1 MEIMFDFKAAL
12 MSQVNNGATEPEIR
26 EQAEMLKHTPLLEH
40 LNEEEFQYTVESAI
54 QSIRVSYQKSYVV
67 ESDEKHTPWFQQ
79 YYKNLG
85 VTRWDRY
92 IDYLQNQKH
101 FEPKVVA
108 GMQESLFKIT
118 DLLGDPNGPNFKRK
132 GLVVGDVQ
140 SGKTANYV
148 GLMNLA
154 ADTKY
159 KLIIVLTGTTNTL
172 REQTQIRIE
181 EGLGKANLDKG
192 VGIIRNIDYNE
203 FAHKHPIYLTTR
215 QNDFK
220 KVIGENVQQSIESTN
235 VPIIIV
241 TKKNATALKNIYGWL
256 KEYSLNQNHD
266 HIDSSLL
273 LIDDEADFASVNVNK
288 EDADNP
294 TAINSKIREI
304 LELFTKNSYIGFT
317 ATPYA
322 NIFINPENDDE
333 MYGQD
338 LFPRDYIY
346 VLGESNEYIG
356 VQSIFSE
363 EAEHKNMLI
372 ELQPSEVE
380 DFLPLKHKSNDNF
393 SVLAPSMEDA
403 INLFFLANTIR
414 DERGDINA
422 HRSMLMNVSY
432 LKGMHE
438 KVRDVVLDYITRVKK
453 DIRIYSKLPLKE
465 ALKISTIESIKK
477 TFDTHYTDLAE
488 NYQFDNLLK
497 KMNDSIYR
505 IEVKIVNSENKELDY
520 LRNEKEGERVIV
532 IGGFSLSR
540 GLTLEGL
547 MISYYYRNSM
557 MYDSLLQMGRWFG
570 YRPNYSD
577 LCRIYMTKNV
587 ISDFQFIAM
596 ATKELKEDLE
606 TNSIRGLTPRE
617 FGIKVRS
624 GQTGLIITARN
635 KMQSGEKLIARV
647 NFSKDII
654 ETTALTVVD
663 KVINERNSDVI
674 KSFVNSH
681 KDKISDSFDPNG
693 RNKIYGLHNV
703 HKAHIIQFLKDY
715 TPAPGSKFDSN
726 LIIKWLN
733 QNNAETLNK
742 WDIIFPTGLGED
754 GNFNYG
760 HGIQGKLSLR
770 TVLELKKQKG
780 VYKNSN
786 SRLGSPSD
794 GRYGLSKEKWEKV
807 KEKYKEGTISQKK
820 YLEAEFRHKPTI
832 LVYSVTPK
840 NENGDKL
847 SEEYI
852 PMVSVEIPELGRGKS
867 KYVEYVVNTIYKT
880 LEEVED
886 FEE

>member
-1 MEIMFDFKAAL
+1 MFDFKAAL
-12 MSQVNNGATEPEIR
+12 MSQVNNGATEPDIR
-26 EQAEMLKHTPLLEH
+26 EQAETLRGTPLLDHIGEQ
-40 LNEEEFQYTVESAI
+40 EFQYTVESAI

-79 YYKNLG
+79 YYKDLG

-118 DLLGDPNGPNFKRK
+118 DLLGDPNGHNFIRK

-181 EGLGKANLDKG
+181 EGLGIANLDKG
-192 VGIIRNIDYNE
+192 VGIINNVDYNT
-203 FAHKHPIYLTTR
+203 FANKHPVYLTTR
-215 QNDFK
+215 QNDFRK
-220 KVIGENVQQSIESTN
+220 IIGENVQQSIESTN

-241 TKKNATALKNIYGWL
+241 TKKNATSLKNIYSWL
-256 KEYSLNQNHD
+256 DGNSRIQNHD

-273 LIDDEADFASVNVNK
+273 LIDDEADFASVDVSK
-288 EDADNP
+288 EDAEQP
-294 TAINSKIREI
+294 TAINSKIRQI
-304 LELFTKNSYIGFT
+304 LKLFTKSSYIGFT

-322 NIFINPENDDE
+322 NIFINPENDIE

-346 VLGESNEYIG
+346 VLGESDEYIG
-356 VQSIFSE
+356 VQSVFNE
-363 EAEHKNMLI
+363 EAEHKKMLI
-372 ELQPSEVE
+372 EIQSDEVE
-380 DFLPLKHKSNDNF
+380 TYLPLKHKSNHNF
-393 SVLAPSMEDA
+393 STLAPSMIDA

-414 DERGDINA
+414 DDRGDTNA
-422 HRSMLMNVSY
+422 HRSMLMNISR
-432 LKGMHE
+432 LKDIHV
-438 KVRDVVLDYITRVKK
+438 KVKDVVLDYITRVKK
-453 DIRIYSKLPLKE
+453 DIRIYSKLPLEE
-465 ALKISTIESIKK
+465 ALEVPTIDSIRK
-477 TFDTHYTDLAE
+477 TFDIHYTDLAE
-488 NYQFDNLLK
+488 NYQFDDLLK

-520 LRNEKEGERVIV
+520 LLNEKEGERVIV

-547 MISYYYRNSM
+547 MISYYYRNSV

-606 TNSIRGLTPRE
+606 INSKRGLTPRE
-617 FGIKVRS
+617 FGIRVRS

-635 KMQSGEKLIARV
+635 KMQYGEKLTARV

-654 ETTALTVVD
+654 ETTAINVDDRVVNKKNTDIIKNLID
-663 KVINERNSDVI
+663 KHEEKVAN
-674 KSFVNSH
+674 
-681 KDKISDSFDPNG
+681 SFDPNG
-693 RNKIYGLHNV
+693 RSQIYGLRDV
-703 HKAHIIQFLKDY
+703 DKVQIIQFLKDY
-715 TPAPGSKFDSN
+715 APAPGSKFDSD

-733 QNNAETLNK
+733 ENNAESLNQ
-742 WDIIFPTGLGED
+742 WDVIFPTGSGED
-754 GNFNYG
+754 DDFDYG
-760 HGIQGKLSLR
+760 HGVRGKVSLR
-770 TVLELKKQKG
+770 TVLEFKKQKG

-786 SRLGSPSD
+786 SRLGSPTD
-794 GRYGLSKEKWEKV
+794 GRYGLSKEKWKKV
-807 KEKYKEGTISQKK
+807 KDKYNEGTISQKK
-820 YLEAEFRHKPTI
+820 YLEAEFCHKPTI
-832 LVYSVTPK
+832 LVYSVTPR
-840 NENGDKL
+840 NEKGEKL
-847 SEEYI
+847 SENYI
-852 PMVSVEIPELGRGKS
+852 PMISVEIPELDREKS
-867 KYVEYVVNTIYKT
+867 SYVRYVVNTVYKD
-880 LEEVED
+880 LEDVEVSEG
-886 FEE
+886 